1 MADKKELGLVA
12 LIAIVVSSMIGSG
25 VDGLPQN
32 MAAHSALGPILIAW
46 LICGCG
52 IFFIARTFI
61 ILSNIRPDLQSDI
74 YMYAREGFGPFIAF
88 IVAWGYWLM
97 TIFSN
102 VAFAIMIMDTL
113 NYFLPGDFK
122 GGNNI
127 ASIIGASILIWGFN
141 FLVLSGMKVAGLL
154 NTIGTFA
161 KIIPLII
168 FVFILIYFLDFQ
180 QLSSNFWGNSAVNKS
195 NDLGSLSN
203 QTLSPFYVALWC
215 FIGIEGAVVL
225 SGRAKNTKDIG
236 KATFWGFIISLVI
249 CIFISVLPFGV
260 FTQHQLSII
269 PTPSTAGIL
278 KSLVGDW
285 GEWIINIGILI
296 SILSSWLAWTIICAE
311 IPMVAAVDQTFPKI
325 FATKN
330 KNESA
335 SVSLWISSFIMQIVV
350 LLVYFSNNA
359 WLTMLAISAITVIP
373 AYFASTAYLFKI
385 CINKEYDKYAS
396 KGRIAALISS
406 GIGAIFCLI
415 MVYAID
421 ITYVLFI
428 PIILTLGIPLYIV
441 SRKEEH
447 RKFSKLDKIYLAIL
461 LLADIITLSIYFIFF
476 H

>member
-1 MADKKELGLVA
+1 
-12 LIAIVVSSMIGSG
+12 
-25 VDGLPQN
+25 
-32 MAAHSALGPILIAW
+32 
-46 LICGCG
+46 
-52 IFFIARTFI
+52 
-61 ILSNIRPDLQSDI
+61 
-74 YMYAREGFGPFIAF
+74 MYAREGFGPFIAF

-168 FVFILIYFLDFQ
+168 FVFILVYFLDFQ

-236 KATFWGFIISLVI
+236 KATFWGFIISLII

-311 IPMVAAVDQTFPKI
+311 IPMVAAVNQTFPKI

-359 WLTMLAISAITVIP
+359 WLTMLAISAITAIP

-385 CINKEYDKYAS
+385 CINKEYDKYTS

>member
-1 MADKKELGLVA
+1 MADKKELGLVT

-46 LICGCG
+46 FICGFG

-61 ILSNIRPDLQSDI
+61 ILSNIRPDLQSGI

-113 NYFLPGDFK
+113 NYFMPGEFK

-127 ASIIGASILIWGFN
+127 PSIIGASILIWGFN
-141 FLVLSGMKVAGLL
+141 FLVLSGVKVAGLL

-168 FVFILIYFLDFQ
+168 FVFIVAYFLNFQ
-180 QLSSNFWGNSAVNKS
+180 QLGSDFWGHSAAKAS
-195 NDLGSLSN
+195 NDLGSLSS
-203 QTLSPFYVALWC
+203 QILSPFYVALWC

-236 KATFWGFIISLVI
+236 KATFWGFVISLVI
-249 CIFISVLPFGV
+249 CILISVLPFGV
-260 FTQHQLSII
+260 FTQQQLSVI

-285 GEWIINIGILI
+285 GEWIINIGILV

-311 IPMVAAVDQTFPKI
+311 IPMVAAVNKTFPKI
-325 FATKN
+325 FAKKN

-335 SVSLWISSFIMQIVV
+335 SVSLWISSIIMQIVI
-350 LLVYFSNNA
+350 LLVYFAQNA
-359 WLTMLAISAITVIP
+359 WLTLLAISAITVIP

-385 CINKEYDKYAS
+385 SINKEYDRYAS

-406 GIGAIFCLI
+406 FIGAIFCLV
-415 MVYAID
+415 MVYAIN
-421 ITYVLFI
+421 IKYVIFI
-428 PIILTLGIPLYIV
+428 PVILTLGIPLYIF
-441 SRKEEH
+441 SRREEH
-447 RKFSKLDKIYLAIL
+447 SKFSKSDKVYLAIL
-461 LLADIITLSIYFIFF
+461 LLADILAISVYLIFI